1 MFIRIKN
8 LANAAHI
15 WLDCKHLVVDDYV
28 PNLEK
33 KRMMIEIERER
44 KESSLVSRPNICII
58 NYVSNKIER
67 THCPRLH

>member
-33 KRMMIEIERER
+33 EDDDRNRKR
-44 KESSLVSRPNICII
+44 KKGKFFSFQA
-58 NYVSNKIER
+58 K
-67 THCPRLH
+67 HLHH